1 MRACWKPEGP
11 NAVFR
16 QGLTAQAGIISPS
29 PSGRV
34 PGGTHPPTDQKTL
47 PIKKFRRLAGPL
59 ASAPQPSKDG
69 FRQDSITDL
78 SSLSAK
84 SVDVSAVRNRHLLA
98 ETLQ

>member
-59 ASAPQPSKDG
+59 ASAPQPSKDA
-69 FRQDSITDL
+69 FW
-78 SSLSAK
+78 SSNNPRFMLNLPVHRTFK
-84 SVDVSAVRNRHLLA
+84 PPMKQL
-98 ETLQ
+98 